1 MRKEECSPAAGFSH
15 AAASKGC
22 RGEERGWRREHGAG
36 AALPPHR
43 YPCPAPLMMLLRS
56 WAAAAADAAIVS
68 LTIIQILDLLV
79 TETFFFLSSY
89 HSISHFG
96 TPGTGLGT
104 ALQRAWCRGAEPL
117 TPGTAAD
124 TRVNAERLEITWGSS
139 SAAHCLCLSI
149 TAIPSAFR

>member
-1 MRKEECSPAAGFSH
+1 MRKEGCSPATGFPH
-15 AAASKGC
+15 AAASKGY
-22 RGEERGWRREHGAG
+22 RGEERGWRRAHRAG

-43 YPCPAPLMMLLRS
+43 YLCPTALMMLLHS
-56 WAAAAADAAIVS
+56 WATAAADAAIVS

-89 HSISHFG
+89 RSISHFG

-104 ALQRAWCRGAEPL
+104 ALQWAWCRGAEPL

-124 TRVNAERLEITWGSS
+124 TRVNAERLEITWGSA

-149 TAIPSAFR
+149 TTTPCAFR